1 MMPIT
6 FCYFLENDVRNLK
19 IMEGQWKANT
29 REKKECLYCE
39 MNLSAGRDG
48 AHCIDYSAFFF
59 FPSIG
64 FSNEFHVVIM
74 MFLMKPVRIMKVKT
88 DESTNKH
95 SNLWVWA
102 LWATHQWDKQKI
114 QRCQS
119 HLAAVKLFL
128 RALTSCRSEH
138 WKGFLSQR
146 RAACLTSHVESII
159 SHSCSV
165 SHLI

>member
-1 MMPIT
+1 MKSKHQ
-6 FCYFLENDVRNLK
+6 R
-19 IMEGQWKANT
+19 
-29 REKKECLYCE
+29 KKGVFILWNESLSRSWWSSLYW
-39 MNLSAGRDG
+39 LQRL
-48 AHCIDYSAFFF
+48 FF